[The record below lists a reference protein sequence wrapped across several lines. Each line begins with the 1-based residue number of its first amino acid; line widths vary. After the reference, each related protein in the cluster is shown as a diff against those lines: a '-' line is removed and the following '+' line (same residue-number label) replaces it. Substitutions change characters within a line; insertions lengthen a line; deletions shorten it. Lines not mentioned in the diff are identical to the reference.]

1 MSNDIKNIRK
11 NIDLIDSDI
20 VDLLNKRA
28 KEAVNISKEKQKSDN
43 SDNFYNAE
51 REAQVI
57 RRIKELNKGPLTD
70 KEISSIYQ
78 EIMSA
83 CYRLKHL

>member
-28 KEAVNISKEKQKSDN
+28 KEAVNI
-43 SDNFYNAE
+43 
-51 REAQVI
+51 
-57 RRIKELNKGPLTD
+57 
-70 KEISSIYQ
+70 
-78 EIMSA
+78 
-83 CYRLKHL
+83 

>member
-28 KEAVNISKEKQKSDN
+28 KEAVNISKE
-43 SDNFYNAE
+43 
-51 REAQVI
+51 
-57 RRIKELNKGPLTD
+57 
-70 KEISSIYQ
+70 
-78 EIMSA
+78 
-83 CYRLKHL
+83 

>member
-28 KEAVNISKEKQKSDN
+28 KEAVNISKEKHVLICGGFNTLRQT
-43 SDNFYNAE
+43 FEIA
-51 REAQVI
+51 VI
-57 RRIKELNKGPLTD
+57 VSFQRDTAVFLSCLTY
-70 KEISSIYQ
+70 IITSTS
-78 EIMSA
+78 
-83 CYRLKHL
+83 

>member
-28 KEAVNISKEKQKSDN
+28 KEAVIISKEKQKSD
-43 SDNFYNAE
+43 FE
-51 REAQVI
+51 
-57 RRIKELNKGPLTD
+57 
-70 KEISSIYQ
+70 
-78 EIMSA
+78 
-83 CYRLKHL
+83 